1 MAKRRVQPKFFLFVT
16 IVIAVVAGVIVVANK
31 LGEEKTS
38 AQLPES
44 TVSPVE
50 TPVPGATPTP
60 APPLPDGLSVQAGAE
75 TDPALFGFS
84 YKIAVKRNEV
94 SSYMREEPISFS
106 TGEAYADVKGVLT
119 FGGNNYRNTF
129 SCGTAPI
136 VEKQMRRTWE
146 QSIGGLGNWTGT
158 GWTGQ
163 PLIVQWSDEVR
174 PLLGVA
180 EEFRQKQGFTEVI
193 YPAMDGKIYFFELET
208 GTKTRNPINVGAVIK
223 STPCLDPRGWPV
235 LYVGQSIQSVN
246 ENNLP
251 VAYIYAYSLISNEEL
266 ARFGGHDYFSERE
279 WQAYD
284 SSPLIVDD
292 TLVYGGE
299 NGVLYTAKLNTTFD
313 AAAGTVAIAPESLVK
328 YSYTGTGYTKTDAAG
343 SRWYGI
349 ESSVSG
355 FRNYVYFADNGGRLQ
370 CVDLNTMQLQ
380 FVADLSEDADATV
393 VIDESYED
401 NTFYLYAASQVKT
414 ATAGSEYGYSYH
426 RCFDGRTGALKW
438 EEKWLASTGDS
449 NNGGGT
455 LATPQVG
462 RGNVSHLVY
471 YSMNLVALTGSNA
484 QQTPA
489 AASADEAQAT
499 PAEQSDGTQYALG
512 GRIVAYDKRR
522 GEVVWSIEQS
532 ADYWS
537 SPVLVYDE
545 LGKGYLIQCDR
556 SGFVKLYD
564 ALTGAEL
571 FSIDL
576 GSRIDSTPAVFDQY
590 LVVGTRGKG
599 GAGDAAKIVCIKIN

>member
-1 MAKRRVQPKFFLFVT
+1 VAKRRVQPKFFLFVT

-180 EEFRQKQGFTEVI
+180 EEFRQMQGFTEVI

-499 PAEQSDGTQYALG
+499 PAEQSAGTQYALG

>member
-1 MAKRRVQPKFFLFVT
+1 M
-16 IVIAVVAGVIVVANK
+16 
-31 LGEEKTS
+31 
-38 AQLPES
+38 
-44 TVSPVE
+44 
-50 TPVPGATPTP
+50 
-60 APPLPDGLSVQAGAE
+60 
-75 TDPALFGFS
+75 
-84 YKIAVKRNEV
+84 
-94 SSYMREEPISFS
+94 
-106 TGEAYADVKGVLT
+106 T

-499 PAEQSDGTQYALG
+499 PAEQSAGTQYALG
-512 GRIVAYDKRR
+512 GRIVSYDKRR

>member
-180 EEFRQKQGFTEVI
+180 EEFRQMQGFTEVI

-355 FRNYVYFADNGGRLQ
+355 FRNYVYFTDNGGRLQ

-438 EEKWLASTGDS
+438 EAKWLASTGDS

-489 AASADEAQAT
+489 AASADETQAT
-499 PAEQSDGTQYALG
+499 PAEQSAGTQYALG

>member
-31 LGEEKTS
+31 LGEEKTL

-75 TDPALFGFS
+75 TDPARFGFS

-180 EEFRQKQGFTEVI
+180 EEFRQMQGFTEVI

-499 PAEQSDGTQYALG
+499 PAEQSAGTQYALG

>member
-1 MAKRRVQPKFFLFVT
+1 M
-16 IVIAVVAGVIVVANK
+16 
-31 LGEEKTS
+31 
-38 AQLPES
+38 
-44 TVSPVE
+44 
-50 TPVPGATPTP
+50 
-60 APPLPDGLSVQAGAE
+60 
-75 TDPALFGFS
+75 
-84 YKIAVKRNEV
+84 
-94 SSYMREEPISFS
+94 
-106 TGEAYADVKGVLT
+106 
-119 FGGNNYRNTF
+119 
-129 SCGTAPI
+129 
-136 VEKQMRRTWE
+136 
-146 QSIGGLGNWTGT
+146 
-158 GWTGQ
+158 
-163 PLIVQWSDEVR
+163 
-174 PLLGVA
+174 
-180 EEFRQKQGFTEVI
+180 QGFTEVI

-499 PAEQSDGTQYALG
+499 PAEQSAGTQYALG